1 MTFPDPD
8 EADELPVGPG
18 GPGGPPG
25 PDPPGLEP
33 LEPLELDPSKL
44 TRVGSVTPVESME
57 LPGEPVPTC
66 PLSFCPQHFM
76 VPSSNA
82 AHVCSLPSDIS
93 VAVRPVP
100 RSTVAGRFPAGGKY
114 DPVPSCP

>member
-8 EADELPVGPG
+8 EPDELPVGPG

-44 TRVGSVTPVESME
+44 TRVGSVIPK

-66 PLSFCPQHFM
+66 P
-76 VPSSNA
+76 
-82 AHVCSLPSDIS
+82 
-93 VAVRPVP
+93 
-100 RSTVAGRFPAGGKY
+100 
-114 DPVPSCP
+114 